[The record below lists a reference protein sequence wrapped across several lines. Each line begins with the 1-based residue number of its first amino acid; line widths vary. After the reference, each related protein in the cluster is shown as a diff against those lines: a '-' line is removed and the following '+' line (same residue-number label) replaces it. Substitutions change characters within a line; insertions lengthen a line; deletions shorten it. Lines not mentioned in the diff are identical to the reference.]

1 MSHASTAL
9 PDGIAQLLAGL
20 AGGAF
25 VVIGSQLFPSGFGPD
40 VPFLVI
46 FSVPNAIMLAIGFA
60 LGHYAT
66 ARTTNWTIGLVTFG
80 GIVGGVV
87 LNAAYDFQVHHLTHY
102 PLSPEP

>member
-1 MSHASTAL
+1 M
-9 PDGIAQLLAGL
+9 
-20 AGGAF
+20 
-25 VVIGSQLFPSGFGPD
+25 
-40 VPFLVI
+40 PFLVI